1 MDIKV
6 IEEEGRSEIEV
17 TVVSAPG
24 DPRVPRIVDKIR
36 AASGRVVGYPNGASI
51 ERRMVSLADVTHIE
65 TIDGH
70 ALIHTLTGETLESPM
85 RLFELAAALDGT
97 EFVRASRQVL
107 VNFDHV
113 TSIRPELNGRLDL
126 ELTGSTK
133 VLVTRSFA
141 RAIQQK
147 IGIVL

>member
-6 IEEEGRSEIEV
+6 IEEEGRSEIEI

-65 TIDGH
+65 TTDGH
-70 ALIHTLTGETLESPM
+70 ALIHTLTGEVLESPM
-85 RLFELAAALDGT
+85 RLFELETALDGT
-97 EFVRASRQVL
+97 EFMRASRQVL

-113 TSIRPELNGRLDL
+113 TSIRPEFNGRLDL
-126 ELTGSTK
+126 GLAGGAR

-141 RAIQQK
+141 HTIRQK
-147 IGIVL
+147 IGVIL